1 MSWETSLQRPILTPK
16 QLLVEGR
23 TPEMFFREWVENTNL
38 RQQIQVRDFGS
49 ISNLTGYLKVF
60 VSYRAFREKVASVGV
75 IRDAE
80 VHSATT
86 VFDSVCRSFT
96 SAGLNAPSA
105 LSCASAGTPRTAVFV
120 LPDCSQQ
127 GMLETLCWQVLQA
140 DKKFAGHLECVTAYL
155 RLYPVQGTDP

>member
-60 VSYRAFREKVASVGV
+60 VSYRAFQREG
-75 IRDAE
+75 R
-80 VHSATT
+80 
-86 VFDSVCRSFT
+86 VCRSNT
-96 SAGLNAPSA
+96 
-105 LSCASAGTPRTAVFV
+105 R
-120 LPDCSQQ
+120 
-127 GMLETLCWQVLQA
+127 
-140 DKKFAGHLECVTAYL
+140 
-155 RLYPVQGTDP
+155 R